1 MCWPLKERPK
11 TFASTVWRQVPPRA
25 DPDVH
30 PKLVTPAVLLMVS
43 EDAPNGK
50 VIQAGGGRF
59 STCAVFNNVDLE
71 LGIDADYEDLLEHKD
86 QLLDMS
92 GALEGWNR
100 TRR

>member
-1 MCWPLKERPK
+1 MAGE
-11 TFASTVWRQVPPRA
+11 
-25 DPDVH
+25 
-30 PKLVTPAVLLMVS
+30 
-43 EDAPNGK
+43 EAPNGK

-59 STCAVFNNVDLE
+59 STCAVFNNADLE
-71 LGIDADYEDLLEHKD
+71 LGVDADYEDLLAHKD